1 MRIIFE
7 FCELL
12 LLTLGA
18 LRGGGGEVKLTPP
31 QFFWLYIFAPWP
43 IVKSFGTTVP
53 CL

>member
-1 MRIIFE
+1 MMIIFE

-12 LLTLGA
+12 LLTLEA
-18 LRGGGGEVKLTPP
+18 LRGGEVKLTPP

-43 IVKSFGTTVP
+43 IDKSFGTTVS